1 MGEIG
6 GHDCLRGTYDDA
18 RRFEIG
24 LDAMRAE
31 VALGGGAGS
40 WIDVKR
46 VVGTGLHAGFASDAA
61 AVVEINDAVV
71 ALEQRAG
78 WANLDARRLLAMVAA
93 QHAEKAA
100 GVREGALL
108 GVTYTRAEDAP
119 RAPM

>member
-93 QHAEKAA
+93 HHAEMSA
-100 GVREGALL
+100 GGGKGALL
-108 GVTYTRAEDAP
+108 DVLDPTSVDTDRDF
-119 RAPM
+119 

>member
-1 MGEIG
+1 MRVLVCLARCDLSSGDDPADAALRIVEVA

-46 VVGTGLHAGFASDAA
+46 VVGTGLHAGFASEAAA
-61 AVVEINDAVV
+61 AVEIHHSVV
-71 ALEQRAG
+71 GLEQRAR
-78 WANLDARRLLAMVAA
+78 WANL
-93 QHAEKAA
+93 E
-100 GVREGALL
+100 
-108 GVTYTRAEDAP
+108 
-119 RAPM
+119 